1 MRPPGPPPGCDVVYR
16 RGRGGTGGSGI
27 DSQSV
32 VSVGTVTGFGS
43 IVVNGV
49 TFDTANATITL
60 NGQPGAE
67 ADLQLGHV
75 VTVQGTRDLNGAVG
89 IAETVVF
96 ENNAEGP
103 IDSLNPA
110 TNSLVVL
117 GQIVL
122 VNDTTQFGETPFS
135 ALVVGNI
142 VELSGFVDANGVLR
156 ATRIDR
162 TQDAFVPGIEIQTT
176 GTIADLDDA
185 NLTFT
190 LNGLTVD
197 FSMAQL
203 LNLSGNQLVNG
214 QVVEVTSA
222 QNVVA
227 GVLVADRVE
236 VQNVGVQGNAGEEA
250 ELEGIIT
257 SVTSTDIFEVGGQPV
272 RITPDTVFQGGR
284 ADDITVNVRVAV
296 EGVFDADGVVVVEE
310 VEFGN
315 QVELEGS
322 ITSVPSADTFEVGGQ
337 PVRITP
343 DTILEMGTADD
354 IVVGTQLQVEGF
366 FDADGVLVATGIE
379 FFIDRQGHITSIT
392 SADTFEVDG
401 QSVRITPDTVF
412 ERGTADDIAIGV
424 QVEVEGLFD
433 VNGVLV
439 AMTIAFL

>member
-1 MRPPGPPPGCDVVYR
+1 MSCIGEEG
-16 RGRGGTGGSGI
+16 GGTGGSGI

-32 VSVGTVTGFGS
+32 VSAGTVTGFGS

-49 TFDTANATITL
+49 TFDTSDATIIL
-60 NGQPGAE
+60 NGQRGAE

-75 VTVQGTRDLNGAVG
+75 VTVQGTRAPSGTVG
-89 IAETVVF
+89 TAATVTF
-96 ENNAEGP
+96 DSHAEGP

-117 GQIVL
+117 GQIVS
-122 VNDTTQFGETPFS
+122 VDDTTQFGETPFS

-162 TQDAFVPGIEIQTT
+162 THDAFVPGIEIEIT

-185 NLTFT
+185 NQTFT
-190 LNGLTVD
+190 LNRLTVD

-236 VQNVGVQGNAGEEA
+236 VQDVGVQGNAGEEA

-257 SVTSTDIFEVGGQPV
+257 SVTSADTFVVGGQPV
-272 RITPDTVFQGGR
+272 RIT
-284 ADDITVNVRVAV
+284 
-296 EGVFDADGVVVVEE
+296 
-310 VEFGN
+310 
-315 QVELEGS
+315 S
-322 ITSVPSADTFEVGGQ
+322 
-337 PVRITP
+337 
-343 DTILEMGTADD
+343 DTILEMGTVDD
-354 IVVGTQLQVEGF
+354 IVVGAQLQVEGF

-379 FFIDRQGHITSIT
+379 FFIDRVGHITSIT
-392 SADTFEVDG
+392 SADVFVVDG
-401 QSVRITPDTVF
+401 QPVRITPDTVF

-424 QVEVEGLFD
+424 RVEVEGLFD
-433 VNGVLV
+433 ANGVLV
-439 AMTIAFL
+439 AMTIEFL